1 MLVGV
6 LIYLALAYPIAFF
19 VVLALLIALTI
30 WMLPKLVRSLRAMVG
45 RIQRWFGAAPGR
57 PDA

>member
-1 MLVGV
+1 
-6 LIYLALAYPIAFF
+6 LIYLALAYPILFF
-19 VVLALLIALTI
+19 IVLAALVVLTI
-30 WMLPKLVRSLRAMVG
+30 WMLPKLVRSLRAMMG